1 MYDKKIEKKSELNNQ
16 ASMLDVE
23 KSERQERMKKIN
35 EIFLNVQSFL
45 MPSLQAYLNSFKRL
59 QDILLQFH

>member
-1 MYDKKIEKKSELNNQ
+1 
-16 ASMLDVE
+16 MLDVE